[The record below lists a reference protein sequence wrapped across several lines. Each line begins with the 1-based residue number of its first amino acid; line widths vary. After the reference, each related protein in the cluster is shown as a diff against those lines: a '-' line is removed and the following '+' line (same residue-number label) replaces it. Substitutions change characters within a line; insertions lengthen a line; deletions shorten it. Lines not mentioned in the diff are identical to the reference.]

1 MRARK
6 IKEPQ
11 ESEEAPVSMPNHTSV
26 PEKMRGGRS
35 EREISARARVLTQ
48 SDHVGKAEVT
58 GDGSG
63 D

>member
-1 MRARK
+1 MRTRK

-11 ESEEAPVSMPNHTSV
+11 ESQEAPVSMPNHTPA
-26 PEKMRGGRS
+26 PEKMCDGRS
-35 EREISARARVLTQ
+35 EREISARARVLTK

-58 GDGSG
+58 GD